1 MGEDFQ
7 LGVHRLLS
15 SLQAAKKKKC
25 LRFRGWVYFHL
36 KIEASLGTMGVTY
49 PPPGVTTEETCRST
63 AQRPGITLS
72 PGSPN
77 QRLTAFLSSSQL
89 PPA

>member
-1 MGEDFQ
+1 
-7 LGVHRLLS
+7 
-15 SLQAAKKKKC
+15 
-25 LRFRGWVYFHL
+25 
-36 KIEASLGTMGVTY
+36 MGVTY
-49 PPPGVTTEETCRST
+49 PPHGVTAEETWRST

-89 PPA
+89 PLLEGVTGLSRQHPLKATIPTFLSV